1 MARFWPSSLFT
12 FLWTET
18 GKGSFVYSCLQ
29 MRPMGQ
35 HNGKWP
41 ICLVHVSKPMIIVIE
56 LWWILIVCVSETP
69 WKTVTVISGTLW
81 KYTLC
86 HATLK
91 KTNSFLTNAFKQP
104 NKFTSLVSGHL
115 AILSP
120 STTFLAEAKSKANA
134 MSAVASDRIPG
145 VFPTAIL
152 RSLAANKSIWL
163 TPTPTL
169 LITLR
174 FGNKSMKSASILLC
188 FEE

>member
-1 MARFWPSSLFT
+1 MNRDRQGFF
-12 FLWTET
+12 
-18 GKGSFVYSCLQ
+18 CLQ
-29 MRPMGQ
+29 LPANEAYGSTQWKMTHLPRSCVKTDDNCNRTLMDFD
-35 HNGKWP
+35 
-41 ICLVHVSKPMIIVIE
+41 CLCQWNPV
-56 LWWILIVCVSETP
+56 
-69 WKTVTVISGTLW
+69 KTVTVISGTLW